1 MIIHSRGEM
10 SAQKIMWNPHSSF
23 HKIYFLQLWFYV
35 KSILADFL
43 KVKDCPFNSFDHFEL
58 DFLKNSHFKTKKI
71 ATNSKVRAAKM
82 VKTADFDHLK
92 LAIVDF
98 T

>member
-1 MIIHSRGEM
+1 M
-10 SAQKIMWNPHSSF
+10 
-23 HKIYFLQLWFYV
+23 